1 MRNMKNLKLLLY
13 TVLVAT
19 VSLQSCFYNHHNDN
33 DVPSQ
38 PHNSQYKA
46 VILSREQLQ
55 SSIKM
60 NAPKNMIKTG
70 KIYVK
75 DNFIFI
81 TDENKGFHIYDNTNP
96 NAPQLTGFLEVP
108 GATDMAIKN
117 NTIYINQAVDLV
129 AVSISS
135 GAVTIHKRIENTFP
149 QKISPDGWQH
159 DAGANEII
167 VDWKS

>member
-1 MRNMKNLKLLLY
+1 MKNLKLLLY
-13 TVLVAT
+13 SAALVT
-19 VSLQSCFYNHHNDN
+19 TFSLQSCFYNYHDDDN
-33 DVPSQ
+33 FPPPQ
-38 PHNSQYKA
+38 YSQYEP

-60 NAPKNMIKTG
+60 TAPKSMIKAG

-81 TDENKGFHIYDNTNP
+81 TDENKGFHIYNNSNP

-129 AVSISS
+129 AVSISNNS
-135 GAVTIHKRIENTFP
+135 VTIHKRIQNTFP

-159 DAGANEII
+159 YAGENEII
-167 VDWKS
+167 VDWK